1 MKTTLNLRFSIVPLA
16 FLFLMGHFKNSA
28 SADVVLDFQFEAEVI
43 GVFDEYGL
51 FGTIAE
57 GDGLTGR
64 LRYGNQVSFED
75 GDDTFIYRELSV
87 LPGGVN
93 QMSVSIG
100 ELTFGATQKFIAQS
114 YNMEFDVDSI
124 YGTDFQFNDADTSI
138 LNLANLPS
146 GYQVRLGALV
156 ALFLNDPTL
165 STFPELPSSLLQ
177 LDMYDG
183 WATGGFV
190 YADLYNA
197 QGQFI
202 DFAIVEFRLTSLTTV
217 PEPSSGLLAFTGLM
231 LCRVRLGRRRAI
243 A

>member
-1 MKTTLNLRFSIVPLA
+1 MKTTLNFRFMIIPLTI
-16 FLFLMGHFKNSA
+16 LTLMGSYTNSA
-28 SADVVLDFQFEAEVI
+28 SADVVLDFQFGAEVI
-43 GVFDEYGL
+43 GVLDEYGL

-87 LPGGVN
+87 TPGGVN

-100 ELTFGATQKFIAQS
+100 ELAFGATQKIIAQS
-114 YNMEFDVDSI
+114 YNMEFDEDGI

-138 LNLANLPS
+138 LNLENLPL

-183 WATGGFV
+183 WATGGFF
-190 YADLYNA
+190 YADFYNA

-217 PEPSSGLLAFTGLM
+217 PEPSSGLLAFVGLA
-231 LCRVRLGRRRAI
+231 LYRVRLGRQEK
-243 A
+243 